1 MTSPRIGF
9 VGAGNLA
16 SSLIGGLLAA
26 GLSPDTLLAADPSED
41 QRRDIEQQ
49 FGILTSP
56 NNADVVTQA
65 GVVVLC
71 VKPQIMRGVASGLA
85 PNLSADQTVI
95 SVAAGIPAAS
105 LKAWLGGDQAPG
117 IVRAMPNTPALLGAG
132 ATGLYAHGAVSPQG
146 RQAATEIFEAVGIT
160 TWVDTEQALDW
171 IIAVSGSAPA
181 YFFAFIEAI
190 ASAGARLGLEAEE
203 AERFA
208 IATALGAARM
218 ASETDVPPG
227 ELRRRVTSPGGTT
240 AEALRSFED
249 ADLAGI
255 VARAMDAAVARA
267 GEMAREFGEA
277 GHG

>member
-1 MTSPRIGF
+1 MASPRIGF

-16 SSLIGGLLAA
+16 SSLIGGLLSA
-26 GLSPDTLLAADPSED
+26 GLSPDTLMAADPSDD
-41 QRRDIEQQ
+41 QRREIDAQ

-56 NNADVVTQA
+56 NNADVVSQA

-71 VKPQIMRGVASGLA
+71 VKPQIMRDVARALA
-85 PNLSADQTVI
+85 EHLNPDQTVI

-105 LKAWLGGDQAPG
+105 LKAWLGGDQAPC

-132 ATGLYAHGAVSPQG
+132 ATGLYAHGAVSEAG
-146 RQAATEIFEAVGIT
+146 RQAATQLFDAVCIT
-160 TWVDTEQALDW
+160 TWVDTEAALDW

-190 ASAGARLGLEAEE
+190 ADAGTKLGLDGAEAQ
-203 AERFA
+203 RFA

-240 AEALRSFED
+240 AEAIRTFED
-249 ADLAGI
+249 GDLAGL

-267 GEMAREFGEA
+267 GEMADAFGEA
-277 GHG
+277 T